1 MLRTL
6 PFCAFGTKYVSCD
19 GVQYEDRVVYAME
32 DMSALFIREGKVE
45 LVGTI
50 YRAENRKLRRLTQDM
65 MT

>member
-1 MLRTL
+1 
-6 PFCAFGTKYVSCD
+6 
-19 GVQYEDRVVYAME
+19 ME